1 MCSMGM
7 VFKICKLSHIP
18 ARRAPHHMEQ
28 RSLLQS
34 ILYVVEGWLTELLG
48 AIETSLHI
56 VAVEGHHETLV

>member
-1 MCSMGM
+1 
-7 VFKICKLSHIP
+7 
-18 ARRAPHHMEQ
+18 MEQ
-28 RSLLQS
+28 RSQLQS